1 MVTARGNCCV
11 RARLQD
17 VSGQGAVSA
26 PGDKNDP
33 NGSPGPGDGDE
44 QKIPRYGQRK
54 QGVNF

>member
-26 PGDKNDP
+26 QGDKNDP